1 VAVPKFHTS
10 SPELHSSLTSMVS
23 ITPPPPHHRSVILTH
38 AGTAA
43 IFHGAALNNSV
54 FTPIIDNLPEPVQSL
69 PSSNPPSYGVWYRT
83 PDLPPGPHTVIIH
96 DIPAVTVDF
105 IVVDVDPLTV
115 FPPTTSVLIS
125 DSDPSIEYTGS
136 WHEDFSHFQTLQ
148 PFTFIG
154 DYSTR
159 SSCNPGDTLSLPFS
173 GSFFCF
179 RDTIL

>member
-1 VAVPKFHTS
+1 
-10 SPELHSSLTSMVS
+10 MVS